1 MNFLK
6 EEIERKRKQLEEAN
20 ILVNF
25 INLTKYTANETLV
38 IFLLRKE
45 AKRNISK
52 EANSRKYKLTP
63 IWKSSRNLKGQT
75 KKLLKKRKSIVQY
88 ELSYFKLISN

>member
-25 INLTKYTANETLV
+25 INLTKYTA
-38 IFLLRKE
+38 
-45 AKRNISK
+45 S
-52 EANSRKYKLTP
+52 
-63 IWKSSRNLKGQT
+63 
-75 KKLLKKRKSIVQY
+75 
-88 ELSYFKLISN
+88 